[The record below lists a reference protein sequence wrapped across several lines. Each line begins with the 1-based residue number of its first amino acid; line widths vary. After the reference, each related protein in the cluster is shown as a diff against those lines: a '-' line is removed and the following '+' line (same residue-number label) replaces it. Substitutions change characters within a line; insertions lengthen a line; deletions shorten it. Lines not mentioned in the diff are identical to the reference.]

1 MSTNNGMPKAD
12 IVFRGLGASAVKRGE
27 RGTAVLI
34 LKDDTPG
41 ENKLKYKSISD
52 LTKEEQ
58 AKFTPGNLLFL
69 KDSLEGTPLELYV
82 FKMKNDDVVSDIL
95 NKVKGIIPRNCWI
108 AIQSSLS
115 ADQDDLI
122 SFIKSENKNDK
133 KRYKGLVYKGT
144 NPDSMHIVN
153 LTNETVT
160 FPDDRGEITGDNA
173 LSYLL
178 GFYAGLP
185 LTMSGIAKPTKFIS
199 VKEPEDL
206 DKAISNGEHIL
217 FNDEGIVKVAR
228 AVNSL
233 VTLTQDITIEMTHI
247 NTVEK
252 IDFMYTDIY
261 KTWNESYKGKYPN
274 ILDNQMLFISAI
286 NGYFKTLSKNY
297 ILDPNFKS
305 KSEIDIEAQRIAN
318 YSKYGED
325 VVNSWDDAYAMK
337 MTIGTAVFLKANIK
351 ISGIMEDLFF
361 DIFM

>member
-173 LSYLL
+173 ISYLL

-206 DKAISNGEHIL
+206 EKAISNGEHIL

-274 ILDNQMLFISAI
+274 ILDNQMLFISAV
-286 NGYFKTLSKNY
+286 NGYFKAISKNY

-305 KSEIDIEAQRIAN
+305 KSEIDVATQRTAN
-318 YSKYGED
+318 YPKYGED
-325 VVNSWDDAYAMK
+325 VVDSWDDAYAMK
-337 MTIGTAVFLKANIK
+337 MTVGTAVFLKANIK

>member
-1 MSTNNGMPKAD
+1 MPTNNGMPLAE
-12 IVFRGLGASAVKRGE
+12 IVFKGLGTSAIKRGE

-34 LKDDTPG
+34 VIDETPG
-41 ENKLKYKSISD
+41 VNKLKYKSISD
-52 LTKEEQ
+52 FIAEEQ
-58 AKFTPGNLLFL
+58 SKFTTANVAYI
-69 KDSLEGTPLELYV
+69 KDALEGTPLELYV
-82 FKMKNDDVVSDIL
+82 FKMKADDVIADIL
-95 NKVKGIIPRNCWI
+95 NKVKGTVPRNCWL
-108 AIQSSLS
+108 AVQSSI
-115 ADQDDLI
+115 ATNQNDLI

-153 LTNETVT
+153 LTNEKVE
-160 FPDDRGEITGDNA
+160 FPDERGEVTGDNA
-173 LSYLL
+173 ISYLL

-185 LTMSGIAKPTKFIS
+185 LTMSGIAKPTKFVS
-199 VKEPEDL
+199 VIEPEEL
-206 DKAISNGEHIL
+206 DEAISNGEHIL

-233 VTLTQDITIEMTHI
+233 VTLTQGVTLEMTHI

-252 IDFMYTDIY
+252 MDFMYTDIL
-261 KTWNESYKGKYPN
+261 KAWNDSYKGKYPN

-297 ILDPNFKS
+297 ILDPNFKN

-318 YSKYGED
+318 YPKYGED

-337 MTIGTAVFLKANIK
+337 MTIGTSVFLKANIK